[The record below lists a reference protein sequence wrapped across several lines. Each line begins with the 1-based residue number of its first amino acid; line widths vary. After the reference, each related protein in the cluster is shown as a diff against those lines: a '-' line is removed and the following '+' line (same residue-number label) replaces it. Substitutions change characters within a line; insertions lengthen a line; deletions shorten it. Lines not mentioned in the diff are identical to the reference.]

1 MILVIISHTPHFKKD
16 NQYFGWGPT
25 IREINQLAIMFSNIF
40 HIAPLYNDII
50 PNIAERYISKKI
62 KFIPIK
68 PAGGNGIR
76 NKLNILY
83 QIPKNLLIIHK
94 YCKIANSIQFRAP
107 TNLGL
112 YVLPYLSI
120 LNKDKTWIKY
130 AGNWSQK
137 NPPISYY
144 FQKLWLN
151 SQLNKFK
158 VTINGSWPNQG
169 KNILSFENPC
179 FTEKELKEANKYGI
193 KKTFNKSLILCFVGA
208 IEEWKGVSLILEAL
222 KEIEF
227 YDSINCIYFVGDGS
241 QLVVS
246 KKFSKQIK
254 NIKIHFT
261 GALIREDLNSI
272 YKKSHIILLPSR
284 SEGFPKVIA
293 EATAF
298 GCVSIISNVGSLSQ
312 YINDQN
318 GLILKETNVRN
329 IINSIRFLVNDRI
342 KLKKIS
348 LEALSVAK
356 KFTFKE
362 YNKKIERMIIN

>member
-1 MILVIISHTPHFKKD
+1 MVLTIISNTPHYKKGEVIS
-16 NQYFGWGPT
+16 GWGPT
-25 IREINQLAIMFSNIF
+25 IREINQLAILFSNVY

-83 QIPKNLLIIHK
+83 QIPKNLLTIHK

-158 VTINGSWPNQG
+158 VTINGSWPDQE
-169 KNILSFENPC
+169 KKFLSFENPC
-179 FTEKELKEANKYGI
+179 FTEKELKEANKHGI
-193 KKTFNKSLILCFVGA
+193 KKTFNESLILCFVGA

-246 KKFSKQIK
+246 RSFSKQIE
-254 NIKIHFT
+254 NIKIYFT
-261 GALIREDLNSI
+261 GSLIRQDLNSI
-272 YKKSHIILLPSR
+272 YQKSHIILLPSR

-298 GCVSIISNVGSLSQ
+298 GCVPIISNVGSLSQ

-342 KLKKIS
+342 KLKKMS
-348 LEALSVAK
+348 LEALSIAK
-356 KFTFKE
+356 NFTFKE
-362 YNKKIERMIIN
+362 YSKKIERMIIN